1 MASLLNGLSA
11 MGASTAQF
19 AEKAGLEQQKS
30 DLQRQTVMLADQ
42 LAGARESA
50 GRQEA
55 GGIAAMAATLADQR
69 IGARESA
76 GRQESGQIA
85 EAAQGRQFQQ
95 QSSESALADQRISAR
110 ESAGRQEAAQIA
122 EATQG
127 RTQTFQAGESEKTRN
142 APTTEI
148 KNAQWWAKATPE
160 ERQAYRSEL
169 MAKAG
174 LPEWMSGPDTV
185 SPAVS
190 PASPAPATGA
200 PESAA
205 SRNDKA
211 LEGMPPAAA
220 SIVKGMVEGRIQTP
234 PGRGIDKPYWQAM
247 LQKATEYDPTFD
259 QTTWTGRVATRK
271 DFASGQSAKAVTAM
285 NTALGHAGTLLDDF
299 EKLYNFGGVGTV
311 LNQPLN
317 AISSAF
323 GDARQTKT
331 RQTIDALAS
340 EARKVF
346 ASTGGGNLTEL
357 LEWQKSFPL
366 NGSPEQQKA
375 ALTGFVELLDGRLH
389 SLADQYNRGMGKTD
403 DPINLLE
410 GKGREAYKKLTG
422 REPEGGTGY
431 QLGKPPSGTT
441 SAAPAMA
448 PADPTAREV
457 GKTYPL
463 PNGKSGIWRGT
474 GWELAP

>member
-1 MASLLNGLSA
+1 MAGFSFLNGLSEA
-11 MGASTAQF
+11 GKTTAVY
-19 AEKAGLEQQKS
+19 AATAGLDAQKA

-55 GGIAAMAATLADQR
+55 GGIAATAATLADQR
-69 IGARESA
+69 IG
-76 GRQESGQIA
+76 
-85 EAAQGRQFQQ
+85 
-95 QSSESALADQRISAR
+95 AR

-174 LPEWMSGPDTV
+174 LPEWMSGPDATA
-185 SPAVS
+185 PG
-190 PASPAPATGA
+190 ASSAPAPALIAPVTGTA
-200 PESAA
+200 EPAAA

-211 LEGMPPAAA
+211 LEGMPTAAA

-299 EKLYNFGGVGTV
+299 EKLNNFGGVGTV

-431 QLGKPPSGTT
+431 QLGKPPSGAT
-441 SAAPAMA
+441 STAPAMA